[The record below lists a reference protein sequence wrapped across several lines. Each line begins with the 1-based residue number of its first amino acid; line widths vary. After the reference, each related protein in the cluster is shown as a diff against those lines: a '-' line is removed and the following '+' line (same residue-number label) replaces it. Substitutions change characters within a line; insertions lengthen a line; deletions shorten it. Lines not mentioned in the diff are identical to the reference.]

1 MSGSTIDAS
10 CILAL
15 KGGFYKLGL
24 VDLFP
29 ALPMLVFLFQPPESS
44 ILTRKKLIHVHSPN
58 FSPHDSND
66 EIHCETAAR
75 RVPSTTLESIR
86 QFVTCCDNEPLLGF
100 A

>member
-1 MSGSTIDAS
+1 MSGSTIDSS

-15 KGGFYKLGL
+15 KGGFDKLGP
-24 VDLFP
+24 VDLFA
-29 ALPMLVFLFQPPESS
+29 ALPMLVFLFQPLDSS
-44 ILTRKKLIHVHSPN
+44 ILTRKKLIHLLSHN

-66 EIHCETAAR
+66 KIHCEIAAR
-75 RVPSTTLESIR
+75 RVPSITLESIL

>member
-1 MSGSTIDAS
+1 MSGSTIDSS
-10 CILAL
+10 CILIL
-15 KGGFYKLGL
+15 KGGFDKLGL
-24 VDLFP
+24 ADLFA

-44 ILTRKKLIHVHSPN
+44 ILTRKKLIHLLSPN

-75 RVPSTTLESIR
+75 RVPSTTLESIL
-86 QFVTCCDNEPLLGF
+86 QFVTCCDNKPLLGF